1 MVEHIPELAGAG
13 VTSLKIEGRAKS
25 AYYVAVVTN
34 AYRQALDLYEKN
46 PEQFVLPLWVLEEME
61 KVSHREYCTGFF
73 FGNEPGQVYD
83 NGGYV
88 RGWEVAAVCDGY
100 ESRTAVCSQRNRF
113 FKGETLNVL
122 EPGRVPYEIVVK
134 ELFNHD
140 GEPAESAPTQWKPY
154 ISRWKSRWPR
164 VRCCAGNGKRRTN
177 FIFIRYRGL
186 FCDAV
191 MLSQS
196 ESERFDAPR
205 PRRKSLW
212 RRTEAFCGL

>member
-1 MVEHIPELAGAG
+1 M
-13 VTSLKIEGRAKS
+13 
-25 AYYVAVVTN
+25 
-34 AYRQALDLYEKN
+34 
-46 PEQFVLPLWVLEEME
+46 
-61 KVSHREYCTGFF
+61 SHREYCTGFF

-140 GEPAESAPTQWKPY
+140 GEPAESAPHPMETLYIPLEKP
-154 ISRWKSRWPR
+154 
-164 VRCCAGNGKRRTN
+164 
-177 FIFIRYRGL
+177 
-186 FCDAV
+186 
-191 MLSQS
+191 M
-196 ESERFDAPR
+196 APGALL
-205 PRRKSLW
+205 RRK
-212 RRTEAFCGL
+212 R

>member
-1 MVEHIPELAGAG
+1 MRRLRKPYRG
-13 VTSLKIEGRAKS
+13 VLS
-25 AYYVAVVTN
+25 
-34 AYRQALDLYEKN
+34 EK
-46 PEQFVLPLWVLEEME
+46 PL
-61 KVSHREYCTGFF
+61 
-73 FGNEPGQVYD
+73 
-83 NGGYV
+83 
-88 RGWEVAAVCDGY
+88 
-100 ESRTAVCSQRNRF
+100 

-140 GEPAESAPTQWKPY
+140 GELRESAPHPMETLYIPLEKPMA
-154 ISRWKSRWPR
+154 P

-186 FCDAV
+186 FCDTV

>member
-1 MVEHIPELAGAG
+1 M
-13 VTSLKIEGRAKS
+13 SGRKS

-34 AYRQALDLYEKN
+34 AYRQALIYTRKS
-46 PEQFVLPLWVLEEME
+46 EQFVLPLWVLEEME

-140 GEPAESAPTQWKPY
+140 GEPASAPPMENLIYPAGKP
-154 ISRWKSRWPR
+154 
-164 VRCCAGNGKRRTN
+164 
-177 FIFIRYRGL
+177 
-186 FCDAV
+186 
-191 MLSQS
+191 M
-196 ESERFDAPR
+196 APGVLL
-205 PRRKSLW
+205 RRK
-212 RRTEAFCGL
+212 R